1 MGNFFAKLIEPPRDR
16 IPTERQMFSNL
27 DLKKLIVPLII
38 EQVLVM
44 MVGMVGTMMVSYA
57 GEADM
62 SGVSLSDMIN
72 NVFQYVFSALATGGT
87 IVVSQYIGSGDMEKG
102 RKSASQLVMIT
113 TLLSGLFLGA
123 MLVGNRPLLSLLFG
137 QIEADVMDAAQY
149 T

>member
-1 MGNFFAKLIEPPRDR
+1 MHMGKLFAKLIEPPRDH
-16 IPTERQMFSNL
+16 IPAERQMFSNL

-72 NVFQYVFSALATGGT
+72 GVFQYVFSALATGGT

-113 TLLSGLFLGA
+113 TASMSSRLIAF
-123 MLVGNRPLLSLLFG
+123 
-137 QIEADVMDAAQY
+137 